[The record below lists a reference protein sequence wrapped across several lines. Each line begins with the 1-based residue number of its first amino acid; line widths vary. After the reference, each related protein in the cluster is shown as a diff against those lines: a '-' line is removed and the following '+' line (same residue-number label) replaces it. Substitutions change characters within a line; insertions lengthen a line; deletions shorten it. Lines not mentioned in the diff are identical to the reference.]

1 MPLKLIK
8 VDEATGEPLR
18 DESGFCIQCP
28 PNEPGEFIG
37 KVVRGDPV
45 KGTIIKYTYLHQTT
59 YTALCIYYKTL
70 LKERAPAS
78 QTFIFANIKTFR
90 ATGIPRPPRKRFLK
104 TSLVRVTCTSA
115 RGTF

>member
-1 MPLKLIK
+1 MILFYLHRLPLKLIK

-45 KGTIIKYTYLHQTT
+45 KGTIIKYTYIRLLILLF
-59 YTALCIYYKTL
+59 AFKTL
-70 LKERAPAS
+70 LKEPQLHRLLYLP
-78 QTFIFANIKTFR
+78 I
-90 ATGIPRPPRKRFLK
+90 
-104 TSLVRVTCTSA
+104 
-115 RGTF
+115 

>member
-1 MPLKLIK
+1 

-59 YTALCIYYKTL
+59 YTALCIYKTL
-70 LKERAPAS
+70 LKEALHRL
-78 QTFIFANIKTFR
+78 FIFANIKTFR

>member
-1 MPLKLIK
+1 MSVILFYLHRLPLKLIK

-45 KGTIIKYTYLHQTT
+45 KGTIIKYTYIRLLIL
-59 YTALCIYYKTL
+59 LC
-70 LKERAPAS
+70 A
-78 QTFIFANIKTFR
+78 FIKLF
-90 ATGIPRPPRKRFLK
+90 
-104 TSLVRVTCTSA
+104 
-115 RGTF
+115 